1 MTLCQ
6 LNKDRKP
13 YIAGNFTIPA
23 GTYGHHHLETVLYL
37 TLLLLFHCYLCC
49 LLPFFLFSIS
59 FIFCFFL
66 FLYPFNFSSCSFL
79 ILSLPTLIIHPF
91 PFFHFSF
98 LVLLSFSLSFILY
111 LPLKFLSLL
120 VFLFYFFSFLTI
132 PFIFFPFFLYFFLLF
147 YSLFF
152 LSSLFFL
159 YSFFLLFYSLFFL
172 SFFSFT
178 LYSFFFFLLFTL
190 FLSFF
195 LYSFFFLLFF
205 FSSSF
210 YSLFFLF
217 FSLLFYSFFLLF
229 YSLSFLL
236 LFFFLSFF
244 SFTLYSFFLLFYSL
258 FFLSSL
264 LLFILSFFSFTLYS
278 FFLLFY
284 SLFFLSSLLLFILSF
299 FSFTLYSF
307 FSFTLYSFFFL
318 SLFFFSLLF
327 ILSFFSFTL
336 YSFFSFTLYS
346 FFSFTL
352 YSFFSFTLYSFFLL
366 FYSLFFLSSLLLFI
380 LSFFSFTLYS
390 FFLLFLLFILFLFL
404 FYFYSFFLYSLFFF
418 LLLLFILSSLL
429 LFILYS
435 FYSLFFLLFLLFILS
450 SSLLLFIL
458 SFFSFYSL
466 FFLSSLFFYS
476 FFLLFYFYS
485 FFFYSLFF
493 LLFYFYSFFSF
504 YSLFFLSSL
513 LLFILSFFSFLLFIL
528 SFFLL
533 LFILSFLFSLSFSL
547 FFSSCYSFLLF
558 LLSLF
563 PVFSFFVFFFISLA
577 LSFFLLPSF
586 PFYISRKLHS
596 STKGGHLVQWVFTYN
611 CWKVL
616 TCEIQELLFQ
626 VSRSPNMITAD
637 QTCQASQ
644 VVGLL
649 KSVLSNVP
657 HSIDQFQEIL
667 ELCYQVIH
675 RFAGL
680 TSPPLDLIAVCV
692 ETLTQVAKKHPHKV
706 WQSMKQTGLLP
717 YFTEHL
723 GNADVFSSKGLRPG
737 MYGTFLA
744 GFECPQGRYPLS
756 LAFLDFIST
765 VVMDLSQVPVD
776 NEISATVLFILTEVF
791 PSFYKWRYYNAT
803 RREAIGHKCLEI
815 FHKILDVMAKPK
827 VVSKKKLPNL
837 QKMCV
842 HNLLYTEAGQSLLN
856 VISIGVDA
864 FNDTVTEQGGFFE
877 NKSTDLIDLI
887 QISFS
892 VLNRLLLLKAP
903 DLPLSPVERAL
914 SLPAASQQE
923 QHIVLTVAQYIYH
936 QHAPKLPTMALLL
949 LKRLAVVSPMSIL
962 AILGNDA
969 EPMKDKMLSRLSAVT
984 EDLQLKVAIL
994 ELLSVCVVT
1003 QPGLIELFLN
1013 LKLEKPNKDG
1023 KKELLLG
1030 NSSCLNTV
1038 MNLIMSEKQK
1048 TYQCPP
1054 NLLCA
1059 CIEFLH
1065 ALWGGM
1071 RETAMS
1077 VLRKINYFWPSICEP
1092 LKRNIGDEKDD
1103 SEETQLSWLAD
1114 IKTVAYV
1121 FMILAH
1127 ESYSV
1132 PRDKLEESF
1141 KAEMAV
1147 LSKQNRIQYWSN
1159 FIRKS
1164 LHEASKKENMD
1175 AYLTADTLKDDPI
1188 LLLLR
1193 SWKNWLITITK
1204 LKVPGVI
1211 LTEELKIQIL
1221 SDLLSSIQCLVKD
1234 NVSVYN
1240 LKLACIAS
1248 ATYFTVM
1255 TSWVGSMNKWSDI
1268 LEDLQLALDT
1278 SFCNKECLI
1287 PAVQIGLVASLT
1299 TLLQLPN
1306 QQHVNISDECLI
1318 SLLRVVCSMLLEC
1331 VRNLFPVQG
1340 NVKSIDNADTTNT
1353 VAILQGKQQTRIKLL
1368 MTSVLLLQEIILNLD
1383 EPSLWIPVLHNHLLI
1398 PTLLTTVQMWIKAK
1412 QGLPFVDS
1420 ALTLL
1425 LTISKTEQGAK
1436 ILMSAEVANHLCL
1449 SISSL
1454 YSMED
1459 LQQRL
1464 LASNRERNVPDN
1476 QNCDNVLCLSID
1488 LYASM
1493 LTTLKH
1499 LFLKETLD
1507 FVGVHQDRLLQS
1519 LELSRINLT
1528 EPALKEAHATCRFI
1542 YQMSFYARDWKF
1554 HLPKVLSKLMTSLV
1568 YMCQTFV
1575 SLLVRPRYLQH
1586 ILEHAGTAREDL
1598 ESKRQGQLVTPI
1610 SAFLQHT
1617 SHDDLEQPTAQC
1629 LKVQKNILSII
1640 GICLSSLR
1648 QFTPDL
1654 CEMLMDQSM
1663 DVSQYDPFLAIGFN
1677 APSIDQDA
1685 QPTFGTLL
1693 ACINMCMTFLPKV
1706 DPRAASPQKGN
1717 ESIGQVIPKNLV
1729 LFVLENSLLLIMSQ
1743 ACRYLKEPTLSARD
1757 KQMLK
1762 RELSADLNTFLQSM
1776 HRHMRK
1782 GTTTPI
1788 SPCGPTLGAQ
1798 SQQPNTSPTGNFSLG
1813 RAGTQSGFSS
1823 NFDQGFYRLVSE
1835 FVAKVLR

>member
-1 MTLCQ
+1 MYGSSSVALGSFDQRNWSLLNSKIIRQKYLKVFFITKSHKKSADKLKRERKVPEQQIDFVQKLSLFLGLDEVQTYDLFCSYLTHEYRSSEKNLKQILSNEQHTKGLILKIQDYYFSERLYLMCCLKYIISNGQEMSQHPYQDVYEEFLVSLQTDDKLIKSLEDQYNALCDADIPTWETHGTLMNKKHSVVWAIQNLKEQCEVLECLLISFGDLVECNLTKFMSLLNKFKNQGFGRWQKFQHLLDESSEKYLKKIEFLQIIIVLKCLDFDLIQIAAKKKSFEHHPLIKDQNSFKELDKCFCGLSSLPTHGPLLLGWAAARSYYMDGDDERTTRKLGSQALQLDALNYICTLLKSPHFSGNNVVSSVAYCTVYTLVCALLDQFQEDTIGGVKVLCSAISQLLSKPSIANDMWTQGLDEGVGSFYQLAKDQFPYKFSPLIQLSTTLAAAGPQSALKVMSTLKSLPTYLENFDKSISAEYQQVDDMTLCQ

-23 GTYGHHHLETVLYL
+23 GTYGHHHLET
-37 TLLLLFHCYLCC
+37 
-49 LLPFFLFSIS
+49 
-59 FIFCFFL
+59 
-66 FLYPFNFSSCSFL
+66 
-79 ILSLPTLIIHPF
+79 
-91 PFFHFSF
+91 
-98 LVLLSFSLSFILY
+98 
-111 LPLKFLSLL
+111 
-120 VFLFYFFSFLTI
+120 
-132 PFIFFPFFLYFFLLF
+132 
-147 YSLFF
+147 
-152 LSSLFFL
+152 
-159 YSFFLLFYSLFFL
+159 
-172 SFFSFT
+172 
-178 LYSFFFFLLFTL
+178 
-190 FLSFF
+190 
-195 LYSFFFLLFF
+195 
-205 FSSSF
+205 
-210 YSLFFLF
+210 
-217 FSLLFYSFFLLF
+217 
-229 YSLSFLL
+229 
-236 LFFFLSFF
+236 
-244 SFTLYSFFLLFYSL
+244 
-258 FFLSSL
+258 
-264 LLFILSFFSFTLYS
+264 
-278 FFLLFY
+278 
-284 SLFFLSSLLLFILSF
+284 
-299 FSFTLYSF
+299 
-307 FSFTLYSFFFL
+307 
-318 SLFFFSLLF
+318 
-327 ILSFFSFTL
+327 
-336 YSFFSFTLYS
+336 
-346 FFSFTL
+346 
-352 YSFFSFTLYSFFLL
+352 
-366 FYSLFFLSSLLLFI
+366 
-380 LSFFSFTLYS
+380 
-390 FFLLFLLFILFLFL
+390 
-404 FYFYSFFLYSLFFF
+404 
-418 LLLLFILSSLL
+418 
-429 LFILYS
+429 
-435 FYSLFFLLFLLFILS
+435 
-450 SSLLLFIL
+450 
-458 SFFSFYSL
+458 
-466 FFLSSLFFYS
+466 
-476 FFLLFYFYS
+476 
-485 FFFYSLFF
+485 
-493 LLFYFYSFFSF
+493 
-504 YSLFFLSSL
+504 
-513 LLFILSFFSFLLFIL
+513 
-528 SFFLL
+528 
-533 LFILSFLFSLSFSL
+533 
-547 FFSSCYSFLLF
+547 
-558 LLSLF
+558 
-563 PVFSFFVFFFISLA
+563 A
-577 LSFFLLPSF
+577 
-586 PFYISRKLHS
+586 
-596 STKGGHLVQWVFTYN
+596 TKGGHLVQWVFTYN

-626 VSRSPNMITAD
+626 VSRSPNMIDAD

-657 HSIDQFQEIL
+657 HFIDQFQEIL

-969 EPMKDKMLSRLSAVT
+969 EPIKDKMLSRLSAVT

-1121 FMILAH
+1121 FMMLAH

-1147 LSKQNRIQYWSN
+1147 LSKQNRIQYWSD

-1211 LTEELKIQIL
+1211 LMEELKIQIL

-1340 NVKSIDNADTTNT
+1340 NVKSIDNADATNT

-1499 LFLKETLD
+1499 LFLKEALD

-1542 YQMSFYARDWKF
+1542 YQLSFYARDWKF

-1610 SAFLQHT
+1610 SAFLQHI

-1706 DPRAASPQKGN
+1706 DPRAASPQKGS

-1835 FVAKVLR
+1835 FVVKVLR